1 MSLNIHPEVCCISS
15 FLFSQYDS
23 YHFECMQLFYFSL
36 KLSLYLYPR
45 FFSLCLF
52 LSISFVQFFAGDDV
66 NTIQR
71 MSLFNNLHNFN
82 VIYFLFI
89 SLQDLEVKLREVR
102 GEITNGKSA
111 TDRGLLEE
119 EIDNSKKGGE
129 GNSIFNKKIKVEEK
143 IDEEL
148 NTKENEFHGRIL
160 AE

>member
-1 MSLNIHPEVCCISS
+1 MMSTP
-15 FLFSQYDS
+15 
-23 YHFECMQLFYFSL
+23 
-36 KLSLYLYPR
+36 
-45 FFSLCLF
+45 
-52 LSISFVQFFAGDDV
+52 
-66 NTIQR
+66 
-71 MSLFNNLHNFN
+71 FN
-82 VIYFLFI
+82 VCHYSTTFIISTSYILFI